1 MIRALVRKY
10 KERAQEVQTFIST
23 IEKLNDIDVF
33 AAADIKSVDMSG
45 SPITF
50 TLTDTDLQ
58 IYRASFYLMLYNLIE
73 STTNEIIKE
82 VSTTITE
89 ENLTIDMLSPKI
101 HALYI
106 DNLIG
111 QKETRGYIT
120 TTIQNVIQRTL
131 SKTAI
136 ELTSIDVHV
145 SGNVTYEFLN
155 KLVSSIGCRGRIS
168 GNIDSITE
176 TMGRVKEYRNKLAHG
191 ELSFVEVGRSKSIQD
206 LKKDHAIVTKYLE
219 EVVNNCV
226 KYLDA
231 KKYIK

>member
-33 AAADIKSVDMSG
+33 AAAEIKSVDMSG